1 MVWQKNC
8 SQNEFHFL
16 RYIHT
21 LNYDKCFKAVDLQ
34 SFKHRLKWTNAAPAR
49 LGLLGL
55 LFMPQKHICRW
66 SAQPSCGFHLVDFE
80 VSSMRLPIWRRH
92 DPIHKRNWYSI
103 TIRLWRSYRQQTI
116 SLWWRPSVRLWH
128 DHWTKCHYHRTLA
141 WPSEFRVLHIYVHN
155 TDKTQNYTI
164 ANPN

>member
-1 MVWQKNC
+1 MVICANMSCMIIMIVCLFLMINIFLKNCTQKWSCSVWSIHQERIWSEQTLVQQVMVWQKNC

-92 DPIHKRNWYSI
+92 DPTS
-103 TIRLWRSYRQQTI
+103 QT
-116 SLWWRPSVRLWH
+116 
-128 DHWTKCHYHRTLA
+128 
-141 WPSEFRVLHIYVHN
+141 
-155 TDKTQNYTI
+155 
-164 ANPN
+164 